1 MTIAQIHDENFRDA
15 VIDMDSKRFFG
26 CIFTNCT
33 LRYAGG
39 QCEWDKNTTFSGCA
53 WQFIDGAIRT
63 KQVLDL
69 IQMSNSGS
77 PAFSLKDR
85 DFFTH

>member
-1 MTIAQIHDENFRDA
+1 MAISEIKQKAWSNA

-26 CIFTNCT
+26 CKFKSCT

-39 QCEWDKNTTFSGCA
+39 QLEWDKSTVFVGCT
-53 WQFIDGAIRT
+53 WQFFDSAQRT
-63 KQVLDL
+63 IQVLGL
-69 IQMSNSGS
+69 GTSGS
-77 PAFSLKDR
+77 FSLNGK